1 MEIIRQGKP
10 ELQVIETM
18 YKKRMF
24 KMSLS
29 ISF

>member
-18 YKKRMF
+18 YEKRMSE
-24 KMSLS
+24 MLLS